1 MKVLGISGSLRKN
14 SHNTLLLERAREA
27 LPPDASLSVWN
38 GLRDLPHYD
47 EDEDAGITAGDDP
60 QHVVELLRAAIAEAD
75 AVLFVTPEYNG
86 SIPGALKNAID
97 WASRPR
103 GDAALKGKPAAVIGA
118 STGQFGG
125 VWAQADLR
133 RVLGIAGARV
143 VDMEFAVPKVHEA
156 RESEDG
162 IVNAEAQLEL
172 EKILEELV
180 EQARINVSMAEERA
194 AKESADL
201 AA

>member
-1 MKVLGISGSLRKN
+1 MKVLGISGSLRKD
-14 SHNTLLLERAREA
+14 SYNTLLLEHAREA
-27 LPPDASLSVWN
+27 LPSDASLLIWN

-47 EDEDAGITAGDDP
+47 QDEDNIDDP
-60 QHVVELLRAAIAEAD
+60 HHVVAHLRAAIAEAD

-86 SIPGALKNAID
+86 SIPGVLKNAID
-97 WASRPR
+97 WASRPK
-103 GDAALKGKPAAVIGA
+103 GEAALKGKPVAAIGA

-156 RESEDG
+156 HESEHG
-162 IVNAEAQLEL
+162 IVNAEAQPEL
-172 EKILEELV
+172 ERVLEELV
-180 EQARINVSMAEERA
+180 EQARINASLAEKRAEKER
-194 AKESADL
+194 L
-201 AA
+201 AALAPAA

>member
-1 MKVLGISGSLRKN
+1 LRNDSYN
-14 SHNTLLLERAREA
+14 SLLLERAREA
-27 LPPDASLSVWN
+27 LPSDASLLIWN

-47 EDEDAGITAGDDP
+47 QDEDTIDDP
-60 QHVVELLRAAIAEAD
+60 HHAVAHLRAAIAEAD

-86 SIPGALKNAID
+86 SIPGVLKNAID
-97 WASRPR
+97 WASRPK
-103 GDAALKGKPAAVIGA
+103 GDAALKGKPVAAISA

-156 RESEDG
+156 HESEHGLVHPDARESL
-162 IVNAEAQLEL
+162 EAV
-172 EKILEELV
+172 LEELV
-180 EQARINVSMAEERA
+180 EQARINASLAEQRA
-194 AKESADL
+194 AKEAL
-201 AA
+201 KVAA